1 MTGMSAMTIAPK
13 TIAPKTIAPMT
24 AAHTTTE
31 LVHLSA
37 SEAGQLLRA
46 RKLSPVELTDAFL
59 ARIDRVDGKIK
70 SYLLVDAAGARAKA
84 KSAEAEIMAG
94 RWRGP
99 LHGIPYG
106 VKDTFY
112 TKGLRTCANSRVFLD
127 VVPDYDA
134 AIIEKLDA
142 AGAILLGKLNTWEYG
157 TGLGLVYH
165 DAAFAHSSNPWKDDY
180 FTGGSSTGSGAAV
193 AAGTAMFALG
203 ADTGGSIRAPAAGC
217 GIQGLKPTYGRIS
230 RHGILPNCW
239 SLDVAGPMT
248 WTIEDCAHVLQT
260 IAGFDPR
267 DPGCADVPVP
277 SYLDRLA
284 DGVAGLTIGIVR
296 GIGHSVDID
305 PANAAGIE
313 DVAAVLV
320 DAGARLVELSLPG
333 PPLIYRQVTTLI
345 SGSERASAHE
355 RDFIEHGDK
364 MGRELR
370 DAVMAGLAARSVDY
384 LAAQRRRRE
393 LAAAIDAVVAGV
405 DAVLLPGML
414 HTAPPAS
421 DPERVKAFMSDAMTT
436 AFNISGHPALA
447 MRTGFDHDGLPTN
460 AQIVGRS
467 FDEATVLRVAH
478 TYERARK
485 WHERRP
491 AL

>member
-1 MTGMSAMTIAPK
+1 M
-13 TIAPKTIAPMT
+13 
-24 AAHTTTE
+24 TTE
-31 LVHLSA
+31 LVHLSVTEA
-37 SEAGQLLRA
+37 SQLLRA
-46 RKLSPVELTDAFL
+46 QKISPVELVEAFL
-59 ARIDRVDGKIK
+59 ARIERIDDKIK

-84 KSAEAEIMAG
+84 KAAEAEIKAG

-106 VKDTFY
+106 AKDTFY
-112 TKGLRTCANSRVFLD
+112 TKGLRTCVNSRVFLD
-127 VVPDYDA
+127 FVPDHDA
-134 AIIEKLDA
+134 AVIEKLDA

-165 DAAFAHSSNPWKDDY
+165 DAAFAHSTNPWKDGY

-217 GIQGLKPTYGRIS
+217 GIQGFKPTYGRVS

-239 SLDVAGPMT
+239 SLDVVGPMT
-248 WTIEDCAHVLQT
+248 WTIEDCARVLQA
-260 IAGFDPR
+260 IAGFDAR

-277 SYLDRLA
+277 NYLDRLA
-284 DGVAGLTIGIVR
+284 GGVAGLTIGIMRDV
-296 GIGHSVDID
+296 GHSVGID
-305 PANAAGIE
+305 PANATGIE
-313 DVAAVLV
+313 DMASVLR
-320 DAGARLVELSLPG
+320 DAGARLVDVCLPG

-355 RDFIEHGDK
+355 RDFIAHGDR
-364 MGRELR
+364 MGREFR
-370 DAVMAGLAARSVDY
+370 DAMMAGLAARSVDY

-393 LAAAIDAVVAGV
+393 LAAAIDAVVASV
-405 DAVLLPGML
+405 DALFLPGML

-447 MRTGFDHDGLPTN
+447 VRTGFDHDGLPTN
-460 AQIVGRS
+460 AQIVGRY

-485 WHERRP
+485 WHEWRP
-491 AL
+491 PL

>member
-1 MTGMSAMTIAPK
+1 M
-13 TIAPKTIAPMT
+13 
-24 AAHTTTE
+24 TTE
-31 LVHLSA
+31 LVHLSVTEA
-37 SEAGQLLRA
+37 SQLLRA
-46 RKLSPVELTDAFL
+46 QKISPVELVEAFL
-59 ARIDRVDGKIK
+59 ARIERIDDKIK

-84 KSAEAEIMAG
+84 KAAEAEIKAG

-106 VKDTFY
+106 AKDTFY
-112 TKGLRTCANSRVFLD
+112 TKGLRTCVNSRVFLD
-127 VVPDYDA
+127 FVPDHDA
-134 AIIEKLDA
+134 AVIEKLDA

-165 DAAFAHSSNPWKDDY
+165 DAAFAHSTNPWKDGY

-217 GIQGLKPTYGRIS
+217 GIQGFKPTYGRVS

-239 SLDVAGPMT
+239 SLDVVGPMT
-248 WTIEDCAHVLQT
+248 WTIEDCARVLQA
-260 IAGFDPR
+260 IAGFDAR

-277 SYLDRLA
+277 NYLDRLA
-284 DGVAGLTIGIVR
+284 GGVAGLTIGIMRDV
-296 GIGHSVDID
+296 GHSVGID
-305 PANAAGIE
+305 PANATGIE
-313 DVAAVLV
+313 DMASVLR
-320 DAGARLVELSLPG
+320 DAGARLVDVCLPG

-355 RDFIEHGDK
+355 RDFIAHGDR
-364 MGRELR
+364 MGREFR
-370 DAVMAGLAARSVDY
+370 DSMMAGLAARSVDY

-393 LAAAIDAVVAGV
+393 LAAAIDAVVASV
-405 DAVLLPGML
+405 DALFLPGML

-447 MRTGFDHDGLPTN
+447 VRTGFDHDGLPTN
-460 AQIVGRS
+460 AQIVGRY

-491 AL
+491 PL

>member
-1 MTGMSAMTIAPK
+1 M
-13 TIAPKTIAPMT
+13 
-24 AAHTTTE
+24 TTE
-31 LVHLSA
+31 LVHLSVTEA
-37 SEAGQLLRA
+37 SQLLRA
-46 RKLSPVELTDAFL
+46 QKISPVELVEAFL
-59 ARIDRVDGKIK
+59 ARIERIDGKIK

-84 KSAEAEIMAG
+84 KAAEAEIKAG

-106 VKDTFY
+106 AKDTFY

-127 VVPDYDA
+127 FVPDHDA
-134 AIIEKLDA
+134 AVIEKLDA

-165 DAAFAHSSNPWKDDY
+165 DAAFAHSTNPWKDGY

-217 GIQGLKPTYGRIS
+217 GIQGFKPTYGRVS

-239 SLDVAGPMT
+239 SLDVVGPMT
-248 WTIEDCAHVLQT
+248 WTIEDCAHVLQA
-260 IAGFDPR
+260 IAGFDAR

-277 SYLDRLA
+277 NYLDRLA
-284 DGVAGLTIGIVR
+284 DGVAGLTIGIMRDVD
-296 GIGHSVDID
+296 HSVAID

-313 DVAAVLV
+313 DMASVLI
-320 DAGARLVELSLPG
+320 DAGARLVDVSLPG

-355 RDFIEHGDK
+355 RDFIAHGDR
-364 MGRELR
+364 MGREFR
-370 DAVMAGLAARSVDY
+370 DSMMAGLAARSVDY

-393 LAAAIDAVVAGV
+393 LAAAIDAVVASV
-405 DAVLLPGML
+405 DALLLPGML

-447 MRTGFDHDGLPTN
+447 VRTGFDHDGLPTN
-460 AQIVGRS
+460 AQIVGRY

-491 AL
+491 PL

>member
-1 MTGMSAMTIAPK
+1 M
-13 TIAPKTIAPMT
+13 
-24 AAHTTTE
+24 TTE

-37 SEAGQLLRA
+37 TEASRLLRT
-46 RKLSPVELTDAFL
+46 RKISPVELVDAFL
-59 ARIDRVDGKIK
+59 ARIERVDGKIK
-70 SYLLVDAAGARAKA
+70 SYLLVAADGARAKA
-84 KSAEAEIMAG
+84 KAAEAEIMVG

-106 VKDTFY
+106 AKDTFY
-112 TKGLRTCANSRVFLD
+112 TKGLRTCANSRVLLD
-127 VVPDYDA
+127 LVPDYDA
-134 AIIEKLDA
+134 AIVEKLDT

-165 DAAFAHSSNPWKDDY
+165 DAAFAHATNPWKDNY

-217 GIQGLKPTYGRIS
+217 GIAGLKPTYGRVS

-239 SLDVAGPMT
+239 SLDVPGPMA
-248 WTIEDCAHVLQT
+248 WTIDDCALVQHA
-260 IAGFDPR
+260 ISGYDPR
-267 DPGCADVPVP
+267 DPGSADVPVP
-277 SYLDRLA
+277 DYLRHLGDCVRALK
-284 DGVAGLTIGIVR
+284 IGIVR
-296 GIGHSVDID
+296 DIGHSVNID
-305 PANAAGIE
+305 PANLAGIE
-313 DVAAVLV
+313 DVASVLAE
-320 DAGARLVELSLPG
+320 AGARLITVVLPG

-355 RDFIEHGDK
+355 RDFIEHGNK

-370 DAVMAGLAARSVDY
+370 DSIMAGLAARAVDY

-393 LAAAIDAVVAGV
+393 LAVAIDAVVAGV
-405 DAVLLPGML
+405 DAVLLPCTL

-421 DPERVKAFMSDAMTT
+421 DPEKVKAFMSDTMTT
-436 AFNISGHPALA
+436 AFNISGHPALSI
-447 MRTGFDHDGLPTN
+447 RTGFDDEGLPTS
-460 AQIVGRS
+460 AQIIGRY
-467 FDEATVLRVAH
+467 FDEATVLKVAH
-478 TYERARK
+478 TYERARR

-491 AL
+491 VL

>member
-1 MTGMSAMTIAPK
+1 MSS
-13 TIAPKTIAPMT
+13 
-24 AAHTTTE
+24 E
-31 LVHLSA
+31 LVHLSVTEA
-37 SEAGQLLRA
+37 SELLHA
-46 RKLSPVELTDAFL
+46 HKISPVELTEAFL
-59 ARIDRVDGKIK
+59 AQIERVDGRIE
-70 SYLLVDAAGARAKA
+70 SYLLVDADGARVKAKA
-84 KSAEAEIMAG
+84 AEADIMAG
-94 RWRGP
+94 RRRGP

-127 VVPDYDA
+127 FVPDDDA
-134 AIIEKLDA
+134 AVIEKLDA

-157 TGLGLVYH
+157 TGIGQVYN
-165 DAAFAHSSNPWKDDY
+165 DAAFPHSTNPWKDGY

-193 AAGTAMFALG
+193 AAGTSMFALG

-217 GIQGLKPTYGRIS
+217 GLQGLKPTYGRVS

-239 SLDVAGPMT
+239 SLDVVGPMT
-248 WTIEDCAHVLQT
+248 WTITDCAHVLQG
-260 IAGFDPR
+260 IAGFDAR
-267 DPGCADVPVP
+267 DPGSADVAVP
-277 SYLDRLA
+277 NYVDHLA

-296 GIGHSVDID
+296 GVEHTVPID

-313 DVAAVLV
+313 DVAAVLAE
-320 DAGARLVELSLPG
+320 AGARVVEVSLPG
-333 PPLIYRQVTTLI
+333 PLTIYRQITVLI

-355 RDFIEHGDK
+355 RDFIAHGDK
-364 MGRELR
+364 MGREFR
-370 DAVMAGLAARSVDY
+370 ESMMTGLAARAIDY

-393 LAAAIDAVVAGV
+393 LAAAIDAVVSGV
-405 DAVLLPGML
+405 DAVLLPGMM
-414 HTAPPAS
+414 HTAPPAR
-421 DPERVKAFMSDAMTT
+421 DAAKVRAFMLDAMTT

-460 AQIVGRS
+460 AQIVGRY

-478 TYERARK
+478 AYERARK

>member
-1 MTGMSAMTIAPK
+1 MTS
-13 TIAPKTIAPMT
+13 
-24 AAHTTTE
+24 E

-37 SEAGQLLRA
+37 SAAGELVRT
-46 RKLSPVELTDAFL
+46 RKLSPLELVDAFL
-59 ARIDRVDGKIK
+59 AQIARIDGRIK
-70 SYLLVDAAGARAKA
+70 SYLTVDADGARAKA
-84 KSAEAEIMAG
+84 KAAEAEIMAG

-106 VKDTFY
+106 AKDTIY
-112 TKGLRTCANSRVFLD
+112 TKRLRTCANSRVFLD
-127 VVPDYDA
+127 FVPDHDA
-134 AIIEKLDA
+134 AVIEKLDA
-142 AGAILLGKLNTWEYG
+142 AGAILIGKLNTWEYG
-157 TGLGLVYH
+157 TGIGLVYN
-165 DAAFAHSSNPWKDDY
+165 DAAFPHSTNPWKDGY

-239 SLDVAGPMT
+239 SLDVVGPMT
-248 WTIEDCAHVLQT
+248 WTIEDCAHVLQA
-260 IAGFDPR
+260 IAGFDAR
-267 DPGCADVPVP
+267 DPGCAELAVPN
-277 SYLDRLA
+277 YLARLD

-296 GIGHSVDID
+296 NVEHAVPID

-313 DVAAVLV
+313 DIARVLSE
-320 DAGARLVELSLPG
+320 AGANLVEVALPG
-333 PPLIYRQVTTLI
+333 PLTIYRQITVLI

-364 MGRELR
+364 MGREFQ
-370 DAVMAGLAARSVDY
+370 DSMMAGLAARAVDY
-384 LAAQRRRRE
+384 LAALRRRRE
-393 LAAAIDAVVAGV
+393 LAAAIDAVVSGV

-414 HTAPPAS
+414 HTAPPAQ
-421 DPERVKAFMSDAMTT
+421 DAKKVHAFMLDAMTT

-447 MRTGFDHDGLPTN
+447 LRTGFDQDRLPTN
-460 AQIVGRS
+460 AQIVGRY

-491 AL
+491 PL

>member
-1 MTGMSAMTIAPK
+1 M
-13 TIAPKTIAPMT
+13 
-24 AAHTTTE
+24 TTE

-37 SEAGQLLRA
+37 TEAGELLRA
-46 RKLSPVELTDAFL
+46 RKLSPVELTDAVL
-59 ARIDRVDGKIK
+59 AQIERVDGRIR

-84 KSAEAEIMAG
+84 KAAEAEIMAG
-94 RWRGP
+94 RWRGQ

-127 VVPDYDA
+127 FVPDHDA
-134 AIIEKLDA
+134 AVVEKLDA
-142 AGAILLGKLNTWEYG
+142 AGAILIGKLNTWEYG

-165 DAAFAHSSNPWKDDY
+165 DAASAHATNPWKDDY

-217 GIQGLKPTYGRIS
+217 GIQGFKPTYGRIS

-248 WTIEDCAHVLQT
+248 WTISDCAHVLQA

-267 DPGCADVPVP
+267 DPGCADVAVP
-277 SYLDRLA
+277 DYLARMA
-284 DGVAGLTIGIVR
+284 DGVAGLTIGIMR
-296 GIGHSVDID
+296 DIGHSVSID
-305 PANAAGIE
+305 SANAAGIE
-313 DVAAVLV
+313 DVASVLT
-320 DAGARLVELSLPG
+320 DAGARLVEVSLPG

-355 RDFIEHGDK
+355 GDFIAHGDQ

-370 DAVMAGLAARSVDY
+370 DSVMAGLAARSVDY

-393 LAAAIDAVVAGV
+393 LAAAVDAVVAGV
-405 DAVLLPGML
+405 DAVLLPGTL

-421 DPERVKAFMSDAMTT
+421 DADKVKAFMSDAMTT

-447 MRTGFDHDGLPTN
+447 VRTGFDQDGLPTN
-460 AQIVGRS
+460 AQIVGRY

-478 TYERARK
+478 TYERALA
-485 WHERRP
+485 WHTRRSVF
-491 AL
+491 

>member
-1 MTGMSAMTIAPK
+1 M
-13 TIAPKTIAPMT
+13 
-24 AAHTTTE
+24 TTE
-31 LVHLSA
+31 LVHLSVTEA
-37 SEAGQLLRA
+37 SQLLRA
-46 RKLSPVELTDAFL
+46 QKISPVELVEAFL
-59 ARIDRVDGKIK
+59 ARIERIDDKIK

-84 KSAEAEIMAG
+84 KAAEAEIKAG

-106 VKDTFY
+106 AKDTFY

-127 VVPDYDA
+127 FVPDHDA
-134 AIIEKLDA
+134 AVIEKLDA

-165 DAAFAHSSNPWKDDY
+165 DAAFAHSTNPWKDGY

-217 GIQGLKPTYGRIS
+217 GIQGFKPTYGRVS

-239 SLDVAGPMT
+239 SLDVVGPMT
-248 WTIEDCAHVLQT
+248 WTIEDCALVLQA
-260 IAGFDPR
+260 IAGFDAR
-267 DPGCADVPVP
+267 DPGCADAPVP
-277 SYLDRLA
+277 NYLDRLA
-284 DGVAGLTIGIVR
+284 GGVAGLTIGIMRDV
-296 GIGHSVDID
+296 GHSVGID
-305 PANAAGIE
+305 PANATGIE
-313 DVAAVLV
+313 DMASVLR
-320 DAGARLVELSLPG
+320 DAGARLVDVCLPG

-355 RDFIEHGDK
+355 RDFIAHGDR
-364 MGRELR
+364 MGREFR
-370 DAVMAGLAARSVDY
+370 DSMMAGLAARSVDY

-393 LAAAIDAVVAGV
+393 LAAAIDAVVASV
-405 DAVLLPGML
+405 DALFLPGML

-447 MRTGFDHDGLPTN
+447 VRTGFDHDGLPTN
-460 AQIVGRS
+460 AQIVGRY

-491 AL
+491 PL

>member
-1 MTGMSAMTIAPK
+1 M
-13 TIAPKTIAPMT
+13 
-24 AAHTTTE
+24 TTE
-31 LVHLSA
+31 LVHLSVTEA
-37 SEAGQLLRA
+37 SQLLRA
-46 RKLSPVELTDAFL
+46 QKISPVELVEAFL
-59 ARIDRVDGKIK
+59 ARIERIDDKIK

-84 KSAEAEIMAG
+84 KAAEAEIKAG

-106 VKDTFY
+106 AKDTFY

-127 VVPDYDA
+127 FVPDHDA
-134 AIIEKLDA
+134 AVIEKLDA

-165 DAAFAHSSNPWKDDY
+165 DAAFAHSTNPWKDGY

-217 GIQGLKPTYGRIS
+217 GIQGFKPTYGRVS

-239 SLDVAGPMT
+239 SLDVVGPMT
-248 WTIEDCAHVLQT
+248 WTIDDCADVLQA
-260 IAGFDPR
+260 IAGFDAR

-277 SYLDRLA
+277 NYLDRLA
-284 DGVAGLTIGIVR
+284 GGVAGLTIGIMRDVD
-296 GIGHSVDID
+296 HSVGID

-313 DVAAVLV
+313 DMASVLI
-320 DAGARLVELSLPG
+320 DAGARLVDVSLPG

-355 RDFIEHGDK
+355 RDFIAHGDR
-364 MGRELR
+364 MGREFR
-370 DAVMAGLAARSVDY
+370 DSMMAGLAARSVDY

-393 LAAAIDAVVAGV
+393 LAAAIDAVVASV

-447 MRTGFDHDGLPTN
+447 VRTGFDHDGLPTN
-460 AQIVGRS
+460 TQIVGRY

-491 AL
+491 PL

>member
-1 MTGMSAMTIAPK
+1 M
-13 TIAPKTIAPMT
+13 
-24 AAHTTTE
+24 TTE
-31 LVHLSA
+31 LVHLSVTEA
-37 SEAGQLLRA
+37 SQLLRA
-46 RKLSPVELTDAFL
+46 RKISPVELVEAFL
-59 ARIDRVDGKIK
+59 ARIERIDDKIK

-84 KSAEAEIMAG
+84 KAAEAEIKAG

-106 VKDTFY
+106 AKDTFY

-127 VVPDYDA
+127 FVPDHDA
-134 AIIEKLDA
+134 AVIGKLDA

-165 DAAFAHSSNPWKDDY
+165 DAAFAHSTNPWKDGY

-217 GIQGLKPTYGRIS
+217 GIQGFKPTYGRVS

-239 SLDVAGPMT
+239 SLDVVGPMT
-248 WTIEDCAHVLQT
+248 WTIEDCAHVLQA
-260 IAGFDPR
+260 IAGFDAR

-277 SYLDRLA
+277 NYLDRLD
-284 DGVAGLTIGIVR
+284 DGVAGLTIGIMRDV
-296 GIGHSVDID
+296 GHSVGID
-305 PANAAGIE
+305 PANATGIE
-313 DVAAVLV
+313 DMASVLR
-320 DAGARLVELSLPG
+320 DAGARLVDVCLPG

-355 RDFIEHGDK
+355 RDFIAHGDR
-364 MGRELR
+364 MGREFR
-370 DAVMAGLAARSVDY
+370 DSMMAGLAARSVDY

-393 LAAAIDAVVAGV
+393 LAAAIDAVVASV
-405 DAVLLPGML
+405 DTVLLPATL

-447 MRTGFDHDGLPTN
+447 VRTGFDHDGLPTN
-460 AQIVGRS
+460 AQIVGRY

-491 AL
+491 PL

>member
-1 MTGMSAMTIAPK
+1 M
-13 TIAPKTIAPMT
+13 
-24 AAHTTTE
+24 TTE

-37 SEAGQLLRA
+37 TEAGQLLRA

-59 ARIDRVDGKIK
+59 ARIERVDDRIK
-70 SYLLVDAAGARAKA
+70 SYLLVDAAGAKAKA
-84 KSAEAEIMAG
+84 KAAETEIMAG

-112 TKGLRTCANSRVFLD
+112 TKGLRACANSRVLLD

-134 AIIEKLDA
+134 TVVEKLDA
-142 AGAILLGKLNTWEYG
+142 VGAILLGKLNTWEYG

-165 DAAFAHSSNPWKDDY
+165 DAAFAHSTNPWKHGY

-217 GIQGLKPTYGRIS
+217 GIQGFKPTYGRVS

-248 WTIEDCAHVLQT
+248 WSIEDSAHVLQA
-260 IAGFDPR
+260 IAGFDDR

-296 GIGHSVDID
+296 DIGHPVGID
-305 PANAAGIE
+305 AANAAGLE
-313 DVAAVLV
+313 DVASVLK
-320 DAGARLVELSLPG
+320 DAGARLVEVALPG
-333 PPLIYRQVTTLI
+333 PPLIFRQVTTLI

-370 DAVMAGLAARSVDY
+370 DSIMAGLAARSVDY

-393 LAAAIDAVVAGV
+393 LAAAVDAVVTGV
-405 DAVLLPGML
+405 DAVLLPGTL

-421 DPERVKAFMSDAMTT
+421 DADKVKAFMSDAMTT
-436 AFNISGHPALA
+436 AFNISGHPALVL
-447 MRTGFDHDGLPTN
+447 RTGFDHDGLPTN
-460 AQIVGRS
+460 AQIVGRY

-478 TYERARK
+478 AYEHARE
-485 WHERRP
+485 WHKRRP
-491 AL
+491 VL

>member
-1 MTGMSAMTIAPK
+1 M
-13 TIAPKTIAPMT
+13 
-24 AAHTTTE
+24 TTE
-31 LVHLSA
+31 LVHLSITEA
-37 SEAGQLLRA
+37 SQHLRA
-46 RKLSPVELTDAFL
+46 RKISPLELVEAFL
-59 ARIDRVDGKIK
+59 ARIERVDGRIK
-70 SYLLVDAAGARAKA
+70 SYLLVDADGARAKA
-84 KSAEAEIMAG
+84 KAVGAEIMAG
-94 RWRGP
+94 RWRSP

-106 VKDTFY
+106 VKDTVH

-127 VVPDYDA
+127 FVPDHDA
-134 AIIEKLDA
+134 AVIERLDA
-142 AGAILLGKLNTWEYG
+142 AGAILIGKLNTWEYG

-165 DAAFAHSSNPWKDDY
+165 DAAFAHSSNPWKDGY

-193 AAGTAMFALG
+193 AAGTAMFTLG

-217 GIQGLKPTYGRIS
+217 GIQGFKPTYGLIS

-239 SLDVAGPMT
+239 SLDVVGPMT
-248 WTIEDCAHVLQT
+248 WTIEDNAHVLQAL
-260 IAGFDPR
+260 AGFDAR
-267 DPGCADVPVP
+267 DPGSANVTVP
-277 SYLDRLA
+277 SYSDHLT
-284 DGVAGLTIGIVR
+284 DGLRGLTIGIMRDV
-296 GIGHSVDID
+296 GHSVPID
-305 PANAAGIE
+305 AANAAGIA
-313 DVAAVLV
+313 DVASVLH
-320 DAGARLVELSLPG
+320 DAGARLVDVSIPG

-345 SGSERASAHE
+345 SGSERASVHE

-370 DAVMAGLAARSVDY
+370 ESLMTGMAARSVDY

-393 LAAAIDAVVAGV
+393 LAAAIDAVVTSV
-405 DAVLLPGML
+405 DAVLLPAAL

-421 DPERVKAFMSDAMTT
+421 DADKVKAFMSDSMTT

-460 AQIVGRS
+460 AQVVGRY

-478 TYERARK
+478 AYERARK